1 VSSEG
6 KFGRLL
12 AEEKRRLEKSI
23 ETLGAAGLDRSLGDS
38 ISESAVY
45 DNHPADIATETFERE
60 KDFGLRE
67 DQMTA
72 LGLVE
77 EALRRLEDGTY
88 GACERCGQAVPE
100 ARLEAVPWTPFCLRC
115 EATIE
120 QEEARD
126 RGRPAEEG
134 VRPPFSSF
142 SGLGPSGQV
151 EYDGEDAWQAVAR
164 YGTSSSVAHNPPEA
178 FDESGA
184 GQDERAGLVEAV
196 DAIPD
201 SSHDPGRAGEPEHL
215 TAGRPGTP
223 TGRPGSPTVEGGGR
237 SRRTRERKRRPG
249 R

>member
-1 VSSEG
+1 
-6 KFGRLL
+6 L
-12 AEEKRRLEKSI
+12 AEEKGRLEKSI
-23 ETLGAAGLDRSLGDS
+23 KTLGAAGLDRSLGDS

-67 DQMTA
+67 DQMTT

-77 EALRRLEDGTY
+77 KALRRLEDGTY
-88 GACERCGQAVPE
+88 GACERCGQAIPA
-100 ARLEAVPWTPFCLRC
+100 ARLEAVPWTAFCVRC
-115 EATIE
+115 EATLE
-120 QEEARD
+120 REVAGD

-142 SGLGPSGQV
+142 AGLGPSGQV
-151 EYDGEDAWQAVAR
+151 EYDGGDAWQAVAR

-184 GQDERAGLVEAV
+184 GQDESAGLVEAV

-201 SSHDPGRAGEPEHL
+201 SSHDPGRAGEPEHP
-215 TAGRPGTP
+215 TAGRPGSTAL
-223 TGRPGSPTVEGGGR
+223 EGGGR

>member
-1 VSSEG
+1 MFDKG

-23 ETLGAAGLDRSLGDS
+23 KTLGAAGLDRSLGDS

-67 DQMTA
+67 DQMTT

-77 EALRRLEDGTY
+77 KALRRLEDGTY
-88 GACERCGQAVPE
+88 GACERCGQAIPA
-100 ARLEAVPWTPFCLRC
+100 ARLEAVPWTAFCVRC
-115 EATIE
+115 EATLE
-120 QEEARD
+120 EEARD
-126 RGRPAEEG
+126 WGRPAEEG

-151 EYDGEDAWQAVAR
+151 EYDSEDAWQAVAR

-184 GQDERAGLVEAV
+184 GQDESAGLVEAV

-201 SSHDPGRAGEPEHL
+201 SSHDPGRTDEPEHPA
-215 TAGRPGTP
+215 AGRPGSTA
-223 TGRPGSPTVEGGGR
+223 VEGGGR
-237 SRRTRERKRRPG
+237 SRPTRERKRRPG

>member
-1 VSSEG
+1 
-6 KFGRLL
+6 L
-12 AEEKRRLEKSI
+12 AKEKRRLEKSI

-67 DQMTA
+67 DQTAA

-77 EALRRLEDGTY
+77 QALRRLEDGTY

-184 GQDERAGLVEAV
+184 GQDESAGLVEAV

-201 SSHDPGRAGEPEHL
+201 SSRDPGRAGEPEHPPAGHPES
-215 TAGRPGTP
+215 TA
-223 TGRPGSPTVEGGGR
+223 VEGGGR